1 MNNNDIT
8 WAQLKE
14 AQRQAE
20 IARAK
25 ALVEQEEEGVLT
37 KTALSVMLVAAL
49 VSPWLVL
56 YFIQMTG
63 GMK

>member
-25 ALVEQEEEGVLT
+25 ALVEEEEEGVLT
-37 KTALSVMLVAAL
+37 KAALSVMLFSAL
-49 VSPWLVL
+49 AMPWLVL
-56 YFIQMTG
+56 YFIQITG